1 MPSPKPDPAVPH
13 VHDPPGPR
21 VEADAR
27 DVSGDER
34 GREPAAR
41 DEADV
46 PRAGDDE
53 RASLR
58 RALDEEQQRSLRLLA
73 DFDRFKRRVARELEA
88 VRIEGRRGALL
99 PMLTVLDT
107 LERALDVG
115 SSDPV
120 FYDGVVATHR
130 QLLEALREAGAE
142 PVATVGLAFD
152 PGVHEAVATVRIEGV
167 KPGIVAREVRRGW
180 VVGAKLLRPA
190 QVVVVAAA
198 EADA

>member
-1 MPSPKPDPAVPH
+1 VPSQKPDPAVPH
-13 VHDPPGPR
+13 VHDPAVPR
-21 VEADAR
+21 VEADDR
-27 DVSGDER
+27 VVPGDER

-46 PRAGDDE
+46 PRADDDE

-58 RALDEEQQRSLRLLA
+58 RALAEEQERALRLLA
-73 DFDRFKRRVARELEA
+73 DFDRFKRRVAREQET
-88 VRIEGRRGALL
+88 VRLEGRRGSLL

-107 LERALDVG
+107 LERALEVG

-142 PVATVGLAFD
+142 PVATVGQAFD
-152 PGVHEAVATVRIEGV
+152 PSVHEAVATVRIEGV
-167 KPGIVAREVRRGW
+167 KPGIVAREARRGW
-180 VVGAKLLRPA
+180 LVGSQLLRPA
-190 QVVVVAAA
+190 QVVVVASAQD
-198 EADA
+198 DA